1 MCVARTPPIFKK
13 RNGNFIVFNTGL
25 KGSFFL
31 LHEVRAEKKI
41 WESEV
46 QRANPLSPVIR
57 GEDEVRECN
66 VPLAFGFG
74 RYALLTLE

>member
-1 MCVARTPPIFKK
+1 VCPIIILAPEKIET
-13 RNGNFIVFNTGL
+13 NIGL

-46 QRANPLSPVIR
+46 QRANPLSP
-57 GEDEVRECN
+57 
-66 VPLAFGFG
+66 
-74 RYALLTLE
+74 